1 MANPSNIDQLEASLR
16 AGAVP
21 GDPLM
26 DADREKVDAWIE
38 QNPERYATIRDDS
51 VNLAREMVGQILRKE
66 DQLQETVQS
75 ISKRLE
81 ENPKLRERVLNKVR
95 DNEERLLTYDRKSR
109 IFQTFGIKF
118 GITHET
124 IKHRV

>member
-1 MANPSNIDQLEASLR
+1 MANRSNIDQLEASLR
-16 AGAVP
+16 AGAVSS
-21 GDPLM
+21 DPLT

-38 QNPERYATIRDDS
+38 QNPERYAAIRDDS

-81 ENPKLRERVLNKVR
+81 ENPKLRETVLNKVR